1 MSGKMLKQ
9 HTIWQQVVE
18 GDPKA
23 WRLIVKQYAALVQT
37 VAVRTGLSR
46 DEAEDCAQ
54 QTWMALHRS
63 RTIIEDPAKL
73 PGWLVRVASR
83 KASRMLRQKVRESV
97 VIAEAESPKE
107 TTLPDEEL
115 LRLERYGQ
123 LITALAQLDDRCR
136 KLLQAV
142 FLSPEDMSYKDIAEE
157 LGIPVNSMGPT
168 RKRCLNKLKKIL
180 TEMGYQ

>member
-1 MSGKMLKQ
+1 MLKL
-9 HTIWQQVVE
+9 HIVWQQVVD

-23 WRLIVKQYAALVQT
+23 WRLIVRQYAALVQT
-37 VAVRTGLSR
+37 VAVRTGLSCE
-46 DEAEDCAQ
+46 EAEDCAQ

-63 RTIIEDPAKL
+63 RANIQDPAKL

-83 KASRMLRQKVRESV
+83 KASRMLRQKARQSA
-97 VIAEAESPKE
+97 VISEAENPKE

-136 KLLQAV
+136 RLLHAV
-142 FLSPEDMSYKDIAEE
+142 FLSPVEMSYRDIAKE

-180 TEMGYQ
+180 TEMEYQ

>member
-1 MSGKMLKQ
+1 MLKL
-9 HTIWQQVVE
+9 HIIWQQVVD

-23 WRLIVKQYAALVQT
+23 WRLIVRQYAALVQT
-37 VAVRTGLSR
+37 VAMRTGLSR
-46 DEAEDCAQ
+46 EEAEDCAQ

-63 RTIIEDPAKL
+63 RANIQDPAKL

-83 KASRMLRQKVRESV
+83 KASRMLRQKVRESA
-97 VIAEAESPKE
+97 VISEAENPKE

-123 LITALAQLDDRCR
+123 LITALAHLDERCQR
-136 KLLQAV
+136 LLHAV
-142 FLSPEDMSYKDIAEE
+142 FLSPEEMSYRDIAKE